1 MIYCPEFEIDG
12 SEQSVVDSA
21 YAKRKC
27 PTRRKIFGRTRAKNA
42 AGVCTVLPAGSRS
55 EPR

>member
-12 SEQSVVDSA
+12 SEKSVVDSE

-42 AGVCTVLPAGSRS
+42 AGFDAVLPAGSRS